1 MCVCILKNDHA
12 CKSMGF
18 AETKNRENVLIESK
32 ENIKAWR
39 RYNWNLLVLFM
50 M

>member
-18 AETKNRENVLIESK
+18 AETKKQRERIDR
-32 ENIKAWR
+32 IKR
-39 RYNWNLLVLFM
+39 KYKKLGGVIIGIY
-50 M
+50 